1 MRSPINPPI
10 NQNNNAYH
18 LLVDQMSQELG
29 GGETDALVV
38 SAVSSPEL
46 EDKSLQDQLA
56 YLGEL
61 KRNRKT
67 RSGIGIVSAN
77 RANISFKYFQFF
89 LIFFFFFFNSKNLEI
104 QNIFLENFF
113 Y

>member
-1 MRSPINPPI
+1 MRSLINRS
-10 NQNNNAYH
+10 NTRAYH
-18 LLVDQMSQELG
+18 LLVDKMSQELG

-61 KRNRKT
+61 KQNKKMG
-67 RSGIGIVSAN
+67 SGIGIVSAN
-77 RANISFKYFQFF
+77 RANISFKY
-89 LIFFFFFFNSKNLEI
+89 LKIFF
-104 QNIFLENFF
+104 
-113 Y
+113 